1 MYNQYLPTIYTLAAA
16 KQVGLNCFPPNST
29 PSATAFHRSNRT
41 NLFSLRSLRILW
53 FLRFPIFGGLVFFL
67 NGEGLDLE
75 SVQSQQKE
83 SGRSN
88 WAAGGETVDAQPM
101 LDDGGEGFLLRSYS
115 ILFLQKSLRNRCSW
129 NVNSSRFPVEYTRCH
144 IQYSPPIYESE
155 FGVPT
160 SDFTP
165 QKQTI
170 TKHVHI
176 HSWSLHDSMVDSQS
190 MVNGKYFFSYIEM
203 DLYNQYHIPT
213 IYTLAAAKQ
222 VGLNCFPPNSTPSA
236 TAFHRSN
243 PTNLFSLRS
252 LRILWF
258 LRFPI
263 FGGLVFFLNGEGLDL
278 ESVQSQ
284 QKESGR
290 SNWAAGGETVDAQP
304 MLDDGGEGFLWLR
317 DYSLFFSLAKIAS

>member
-1 MYNQYLPTIYTLAAA
+1 MS
-16 KQVGLNCFPPNST
+16 PN
-29 PSATAFHRSNRT
+29 
-41 NLFSLRSLRILW
+41 
-53 FLRFPIFGGLVFFL
+53 LVFQQVISHHKSRL
-67 NGEGLDLE
+67 SPSMSISTLE
-75 SVQSQQKE
+75 
-83 SGRSN
+83 
-88 WAAGGETVDAQPM
+88 T
-101 LDDGGEGFLLRSYS
+101 
-115 ILFLQKSLRNRCSW
+115 
-129 NVNSSRFPVEYTRCH
+129 
-144 IQYSPPIYESE
+144 
-155 FGVPT
+155 
-160 SDFTP
+160 
-165 QKQTI
+165 
-170 TKHVHI
+170 
-176 HSWSLHDSMVDSQS
+176 SMVDSQS
-190 MVNGKYFFSYIEM
+190 MVSGKTVNTFF
-203 DLYNQYHIPT
+203 H
-213 IYTLAAAKQ
+213 TLKWICTTNISFRQFTPLQQQNKWAWTASH
-222 VGLNCFPPNSTPSA
+222 PTPSA